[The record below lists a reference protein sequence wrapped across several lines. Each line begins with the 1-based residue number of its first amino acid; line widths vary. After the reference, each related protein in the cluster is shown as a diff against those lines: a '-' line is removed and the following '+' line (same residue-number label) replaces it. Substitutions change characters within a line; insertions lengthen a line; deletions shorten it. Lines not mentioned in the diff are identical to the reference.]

1 MKEQK
6 LYICDYCNTQY
17 SDKNE
22 CKQCETSHKTK
33 LTIGKCRYLPYSIDK
48 SGFPATVEIIDDKG
62 NKRKYK

>member
-6 LYICDYCNTQY
+6 LYICDYCNSQY

-33 LTIGKCRYLPYSIDK
+33 LTIGKCRYSPYSVDK
-48 SGFPATVEIIDDKG
+48 SGFPITVEIIDDKG
-62 NKRKYK
+62 NKRRYK